1 MTEYVR
7 VIERVELLNSYVLKV
22 PSAMGRD
29 EFVDWLVSTGMVE
42 VEDESVVRTVYEN
55 NVAES
60 YIIEVNE
67 HLPAKVNDEN
77 KWQLYETDGER
88 LYKHG
93 KCFQKGF

>member
-29 EFVDWLVSTGMVE
+29 EFVSWLVSNGMVDVADGS
-42 VEDESVVRTVYEN
+42 VERTVYEN
-55 NVAES
+55 DVAES
-60 YIIEVNE
+60 YIVEVNE
-67 HLPAKVNDEN
+67 HLPEKMNDEN

-88 LYKHG
+88 LYEHG
-93 KCFQKGF
+93 K

>member
-29 EFVDWLVSTGMVE
+29 EFVDWLVSTGMVDDVDKC
-42 VEDESVVRTVYEN
+42 VERTVYEGD
-55 NVAES
+55 VAES
-60 YIIEVNE
+60 YIIEINE
-67 HLPAKVNDEN
+67 HLPEKMNDEN

-88 LYKHG
+88 LYEHG
-93 KCFQKGF
+93 K

>member
-42 VEDESVVRTVYEN
+42 VADESVVRTVYEN
-55 NVAES
+55 DVAES

-67 HLPAKVNDEN
+67 HLSDDPTSDTIM
-77 KWQLYETDGER
+77 QLYETDGER
-88 LYKHG
+88 LYEHDNS
-93 KCFQKGF
+93 